1 MPTPRPLAFAL
12 CLALVASLSAPTADA
27 AKKKKSSTKKKV
39 ETSLACSDFY
49 AQANAD
55 WLKANVVAGSGMQSA
70 LGQLAQR
77 AQQQQIDLL
86 NADMQG
92 IQTGVPKLLGDF
104 CSMRWADLCA
114 WTDPATRNRAMKDP
128 ADAFR

>member
-27 AKKKKSSTKKKV
+27 AKKKQSSTKKKV

-55 WLKANVVAGSGMQSA
+55 WLKSNVVAGSGMQSA

-77 AQQQQIDLL
+77 AQSVALG
-86 NADMQG
+86 NAAAEFGAYMGELQRTAK
-92 IQTGVPKLLGDF
+92 IK
-104 CSMRWADLCA
+104 
-114 WTDPATRNRAMKDP
+114 RNDKVFA
-128 ADAFR
+128 AQ